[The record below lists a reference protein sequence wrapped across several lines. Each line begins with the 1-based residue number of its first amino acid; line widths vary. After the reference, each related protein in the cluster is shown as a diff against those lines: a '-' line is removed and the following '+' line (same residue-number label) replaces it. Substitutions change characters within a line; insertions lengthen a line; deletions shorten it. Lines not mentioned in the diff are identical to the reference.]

1 VAETHRADVKTWAYL
16 LFENIKTDTMKHLM
30 KYRFFQT
37 ALTVIFLTLTQAI
50 LAQDNSSSSSTTTHT
65 VTTTTT
71 WFVPIWAWVLGGVV
85 LLIIIIALVS
95 RGGRTDKVIIK
106 EKSER
111 V

>member
-1 VAETHRADVKTWAYL
+1 
-16 LFENIKTDTMKHLM
+16 MKHLI

-37 ALTVIFLTLTQAI
+37 ALTVIFFALTQTI
-50 LAQDNSSSSSTTTHT
+50 NAQDNSSTSSTTTHT
-65 VTTTTT
+65 VTTTETY
-71 WFVPIWAWVLGGVV
+71 FVPIWAWVLGGVV
-85 LLIIIIALVS
+85 LLIIIIALIS